1 MSKYSEIVAQE
12 NNSLN
17 QQVTVLNELLMQRD
31 EELSLL
37 KTDILRNQAIISTQ
51 AADLLVL
58 DSLRCTLEQEKRM
71 RAQMQR
77 EITDM
82 NIMSHKTEVEYQERV
97 RELETSLDETL
108 DQLA

>member
-37 KTDILRNQAIISTQ
+37 KSDILRN
-51 AADLLVL
+51 
-58 DSLRCTLEQEKRM
+58 
-71 RAQMQR
+71 
-77 EITDM
+77 
-82 NIMSHKTEVEYQERV
+82 
-97 RELETSLDETL
+97 
-108 DQLA
+108 